1 MRLGETVVLSSDSEP
16 DAFDANHTRHS
27 VASESANDDNDAYL
41 DGSQSSQI
49 HRSRNLIEQLQQD
62 AVDDFRA
69 DLCFELDCLR
79 EPAKEDASENKT
91 NSTDPLRDDDAV
103 QGLRDVLRRWA
114 EDERAS
120 RHTSHFYY
128 RLDHKYDENQFP
140 PPDGFC
146 GRDLAV
152 VEALDQV
159 GGELDIEIF
168 LALLDRDDNEPT
180 PNYLVRSL
188 VDQQGHELISYIPVG
203 ESNWVQT
210 RLPSLNARAPDSEV
224 VSFLLGQPRCRM
236 MNAHLLSL
244 GRGSYS
250 PGHIGG
256 LFDAVHRGSCD
267 VPDFQLSDSKPR
279 WVSRK
284 TNRPNIGTGQP
295 RASFPCLEGVV

>member
-1 MRLGETVVLSSDSEP
+1 MRVAEAITLSSDSEP
-16 DAFDANHTRHS
+16 DAFNAHETRHS
-27 VASESANDDNDAYL
+27 VASESADDNDAYL

-49 HRSRNLIEQLQQD
+49 HHSRNVMEQLQQD

-79 EPAKEDASENKT
+79 EPAKGDAAENKT
-91 NSTDPLRDDDAV
+91 DSTEPLRDDDAV
-103 QGLRDVLRRWA
+103 QGFRDVLRRWA
-114 EDERAS
+114 EDERAL

-140 PPDGFC
+140 PPDGFR

-152 VEALDQV
+152 VEALDRV

-188 VDQQGHELISYIPVG
+188 VDQQGHELISYIPVD
-203 ESNWVQT
+203 ENNWVQT
-210 RLPSLNARAPDSEV
+210 RLPSLKARAPDSEV
-224 VSFLLGQPRCRM
+224 VSILLGQPRWRM
-236 MNAHLLSL
+236 MDAHLLSL

-256 LFDAVHRGSCD
+256 LFDAIHRGSCD
-267 VPDFQLSDSKPR
+267 VHNFHFPDSKPR
-279 WVSRK
+279 RGSRK
-284 TNRPNIGTGQP
+284 TNRRNIGTGQP
-295 RASFPCLEGVV
+295 RASSPCLEGVV